1 MPARHNDLELNKT
14 SLNAVVDAMT
24 VVTLCMTQILTPE
37 QREKFGKDLVTMA
50 DIAGRKGKL
59 ELTSI
64 LLDLRAS
71 VKTRDEELVAARAEN
86 DTAAG

>member
-1 MPARHNDLELNKT
+1 MPARHTELALNAT

-24 VVTLCMTQILTPE
+24 VVTLCLTQILTQE
-37 QREKFGKDLVTMA
+37 QRERFGRDLVTMA
-50 DIAGRKGKL
+50 EIAGRKGNL

-71 VKTRDEELVAARAEN
+71 VKTRDEALDDTGGDASGVA
-86 DTAAG
+86 